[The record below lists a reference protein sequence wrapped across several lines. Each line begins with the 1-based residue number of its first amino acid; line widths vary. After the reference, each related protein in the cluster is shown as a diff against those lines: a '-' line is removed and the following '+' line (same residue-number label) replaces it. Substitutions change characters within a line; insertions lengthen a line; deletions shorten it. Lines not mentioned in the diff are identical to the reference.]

1 MKIWTLSIIL
11 MLLLTSGIGGA
22 RSSENIVYVIE
33 IEGMITA
40 GTALHVENGIEDAVD
55 VGASAVLLQID
66 TPGGLVGATID
77 IIKAIDNSPIPVI
90 TYIPRGGIAASA
102 GTYILLAGHVAAMS
116 PGTTTGASMPVMA
129 DPAGAPGPADNKTIS
144 YMAGFMRGIAERR
157 ERPVD
162 VAERFVTEN
171 LVLTASEALEADVID
186 VIADDVR
193 GLLEKVD
200 GMTTM
205 VMGAETHLQTADAE
219 IYVREEKIRDQIIDI
234 LSNPQV
240 VFILLLVGIYG
251 IIFGFS
257 SPGTYVPEVI
267 GAICLILALYG
278 LGTFDVNMFG
288 IILIIAA
295 VILFIAEVL
304 TPTHGILTVGGVVCL
319 ILGAFMLP
327 QEPLL
332 AEEWFRTFQLI
343 VLGMAGTS
351 VAFFIFGVGAV
362 MKTRRKKPT
371 TGIDELIE
379 KTARAETDI
388 DKEGKVKVRGEIWN
402 ARAENGAIKQGETV
416 KIIRVEGLTLFV
428 RKINKER
435 E

>member
-1 MKIWTLSIIL
+1 MKKWALLIIL
-11 MLLLTSGIGGA
+11 MLFLTSGISGA
-22 RSSENIVYVIE
+22 RPSENIVYVIE

-40 GTALHVENGIEDAVD
+40 GTALHVESGIEDAVD
-55 VGASAVLLQID
+55 MGASAVLLQIN

-77 IIKAIDNSPIPVI
+77 IVRAIGDSPIPVI
-90 TYIPRGGIAASA
+90 TYVPRGGISASA

-116 PGTTTGASMPVMA
+116 PGTTTGASMPVMV
-129 DPAGAPGPADNKTIS
+129 DPAGTPGPAENKTIL
-144 YMAGFMRGIAERR
+144 YMAAFMRGIAEERG
-157 ERPVD
+157 RPVD

-171 LVLTASEALEADVID
+171 LVLTASEALEVDVID
-186 VIADDVR
+186 VIADDVH

-200 GMTTM
+200 GMTVV

-219 IYVREEKIRDQIIDI
+219 IYVREKGIREQITDI
-234 LSNPQV
+234 ISNPQV
-240 VFILLLVGIYG
+240 VFILLMVGIYG

-257 SPGTYVPEVI
+257 SPGTYVPEMI

-295 VILFIAEVL
+295 VILFVAEVF
-304 TPTHGILTVGGVVCL
+304 TPTYGVLTMGGVVCL

-343 VLGMAGTS
+343 VLGMAGAS
-351 VAFFIFGVGAV
+351 AAFFIFGVGAV

-371 TGIDELIE
+371 TGIDGLIE
-379 KTARAETDI
+379 KTARAVTDI
-388 DKEGKVKVRGEIWN
+388 DPEGKVKVMGEIWN
-402 ARAENGAIKQGETV
+402 AMAENGVIKQGDTV

-428 RKINKER
+428 RKID
-435 E
+435 